1 MQGGGSLDKLMH
13 RQLIPLKLKDKIQLL
28 VGISQ
33 ALVELHSAAIIHGIY
48 YYTKLHIYYYSK
60 LHMY

>member
-13 RQLIPLKLKDKIQLL
+13 RQLKPLKLKDKIQLL

-48 YYTKLHIYYYSK
+48 D
-60 LHMY
+60 